1 MEAASQELERIDLKP
16 SPVTPARVRH
26 SEEAR
31 REEGAEAVREL
42 ALYVAAGAVYI
53 TLGVFVTEILLSW
66 VVGIG
71 FLVLFV
77 WAIPALASRLR
88 R

>member
-16 SPVTPARVRH
+16 SPVAPARVRH
-26 SEEAR
+26 DEEAR
-31 REEGAEAVREL
+31 RE
-42 ALYVAAGAVYI
+42 ALAGAVRKLAPYVTAGAI
-53 TLGVFVTEILLSW
+53 YVTLGVFVTEILLSW

-71 FLVLFV
+71 FFVLFV